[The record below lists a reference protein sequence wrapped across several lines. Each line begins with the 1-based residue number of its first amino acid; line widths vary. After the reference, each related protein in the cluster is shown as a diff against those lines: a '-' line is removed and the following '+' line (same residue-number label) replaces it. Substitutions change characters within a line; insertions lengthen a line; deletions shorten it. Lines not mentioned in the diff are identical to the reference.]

1 MSGRRTVQTREVN
14 IGGVKVGGGNPLV
27 LIAGPCVIEGAEA
40 CMDQARLVQKAA
52 AEAGIALIFK
62 ASFDKANRTSGM
74 SFRGPGMKEGL
85 EILAAIKKELKL
97 PILTDVHSPE
107 QCDAVAEVA
116 DVLQIPALLCR
127 QTDLIYAAGKTGKAV
142 NVKKGQILAPSDM
155 RNVVEK
161 LLATDNSDILLT
173 ERGTSFGYHYL
184 ISDMRALPSMR
195 LLGYPVVF
203 DATHSVQTPGGL
215 GTKSGGERQFVA
227 PLARAAVATGVDC
240 VFLEVHPDP
249 DKALSDGPNMLRID
263 ELPALARLL
272 LNIDK
277 EVKAAIE
284 AEYIVE
290 TKRKEGRTALMNSG
304 LHKTLE

>member
-1 MSGRRTVQTREVN
+1 MQTREVN
-14 IGGVKVGGGNPLV
+14 IAGVKVGGGNPLA
-27 LIAGPCVIEGAEA
+27 LIAGPCAIEGAEA
-40 CMDQARLVQKAA
+40 CMDQARLVKKAA
-52 AEAGIALIFK
+52 EEAGIALIFK
-62 ASFDKANRTSGM
+62 ASFDKANRTSGS

-85 EILAAIKKELKL
+85 QILASIKKELGL
-97 PILTDVHSPE
+97 PILTDVHTPE
-107 QCDAVAEVA
+107 QCDAVAEVV

-127 QTDLIYAAGKTGKAV
+127 QTDLIHAAGKTGKVV
-142 NVKKGQILAPSDM
+142 NVKKGQFLAPSDM

-227 PLARAAVATGVDC
+227 PLARAAVATGVDL

-249 DKALSDGPNMLRID
+249 EKALSDGPNMLRIED
-263 ELPALARLL
+263 LPALARLL

-284 AEYIVE
+284 VE
-290 TKRKEGRTALMNSG
+290 SIIEGKRTHGKSALLSG
-304 LHKTLE
+304 SGTNKLPQ